1 MKTLLYTAL
10 AALSLT
16 LASCGSNK
24 NENEPGAD
32 SMGTDTTADAPMP
45 VNNDTMNVTTDTVRT
60 TVPANDT
67 ITTPT
72 P

>member
-1 MKTLLYTAL
+1 MKTLLYTVL

-24 NENEPGAD
+24 NENEGGAD
-32 SMGTDTTADAPMP
+32 SMGADTTADAPMP
-45 VNNDTMNVTTDTVRT
+45 TNNDTMSVTTDTVQT

-67 ITTPT
+67 ITSPA